1 MRTISIDYLNNPRL
15 TTLHWSTPDEG
26 EIKLNMDGAVSP
38 TRSYASI
45 GGVFRDENG
54 TWLYGFSMKL
64 GDDTVF
70 KVEARAILEG
80 LNLAWD
86 KGFRK
91 LELECDNALLE
102 ETILAGEASP
112 NLSTTKPE
120 LEEPPPIVRDLLLV
134 DYNSPM
140 LP

>member
-1 MRTISIDYLNNPRL
+1 
-15 TTLHWSTPDEG
+15 
-26 EIKLNMDGAVSP
+26 MDGAVSP

-54 TWLYGFSMKL
+54 TWLDGFSMKL
-64 GDDTVF
+64 VDDTVF
-70 KVEARAILEG
+70 KVEAKAILEG

-91 LELECDNALLE
+91 LELECDNALLV

-120 LEEPPPIVRDLLLV
+120 LEELPPIVKDLLLV
-134 DYNSPM
+134 DYNGPM